1 MGSTKS
7 QSLMAARLPDL
18 RIARG
23 SRRICAGVLGLAV
36 LALASVAPAIADDPA
51 AESAAERAFFEKT
64 IEPLLVA
71 HCYECHSHES
81 GEASGGLVLD
91 SRSGWAV
98 GGDSGPALAAGKP
111 QESLLVRAIGYDEPD
126 LQMPPDGKLDV
137 ASIAALT
144 DWVRRGAFDPRTGS
158 AGTAPAATID
168 VEAGRNFWSYRPI
181 VDPTLPG
188 VQNADW
194 PSTTIDRFVLSRL
207 EQEGLAPAEE
217 ADRATL
223 IRRLYLD
230 LTGLPPTPEEI
241 DAFAT
246 DDAPDAWERQVD
258 RLLASPAY
266 GERFARRWL
275 DVVRYGES
283 MTLRGLVF
291 HEAWRFRD
299 YVIESYDED
308 RPWNRALA
316 EHVAGDLI
324 PADSLGEQQRGM
336 IATSFLVM
344 GNKNLEEQDKK
355 ALDLDAADEQLDTL
369 GKAFLGQTIGCARCH
384 DHKFDPIPTRD
395 YYAMAGI
402 LLNTQTLIHSNVSG
416 WTENPLPL
424 PPEDEARYAAHEAE
438 TKRLQALVDDAKK
451 QLAALAK
458 GARPA
463 DDAISA
469 GSLAGVVVDDI
480 SAKQVGAWKSSN
492 FSRPFV
498 GEGYLHDENVGKGE
512 KTLTLTA
519 KLPTPGLYEVRLAY
533 TTGANRAT
541 NVPVTVFSAE
551 GEKTVVIDERRDPP
565 IDGAFVSLGT
575 FRFEKDGQSFVLVSN
590 EATDGHVVLD
600 AVQFLPLDEATNA
613 DSVLSGGRK
622 SPESAANADETS
634 EQAEA
639 AIRSEL
645 KQHEANLK
653 AYQATLPKRPTAM
666 SVRELPSDK
675 IGDARIRVRGMPHNL
690 GDVAPR
696 GFLQVATTGPLPT
709 FPKEQSGRRELG
721 EWLASNDNPLPARV
735 YANRVWLWLIGEGIV
750 ASPDNFGASGELP
763 SHPELLDYLAS
774 RLQQSDW
781 STKELVRE
789 IVLSRTYRMSSTA
802 DPAAEAADPE
812 NRLIRRANVKRTD
825 AETLRDSMLF
835 VAGRLDRA
843 RFGALL
849 DANVSADYDYVAT
862 SDLRTIYL
870 PQLRNSTPEIVKIFD
885 GADPSAVTGRRP
897 KSASAAQALFLLNDD
912 FVAQQSEA
920 TAKRLLAD
928 AAGFDARLERLY
940 RSALGRSHL
949 DAERSAA
956 QTFFGIGTETETSR
970 ANDVS
975 RWTTFCRALFASAD
989 FRRTY

>member
-1 MGSTKS
+1 
-7 QSLMAARLPDL
+7 MAARLPDV
-18 RIARG
+18 RIVRG
-23 SRRICAGVLGLAV
+23 SRSLGACVMAFAV
-36 LALASVAPAIADDPA
+36 LALFIAGS
-51 AESAAERAFFEKT
+51 SAAEEPAADNAAERIFFEET
-64 IEPLLVA
+64 IQPLLVA

-98 GGDSGPALAAGKP
+98 GGDSGPALVVGKP
-111 QESLLVRAIGYDEPD
+111 EESLLVRAIGYDEPD
-126 LQMPPDGKLDV
+126 LQMPPDGKLDAAAV
-137 ASIAALT
+137 ASLT
-144 DWVRRGAFDPRTGS
+144 DWVRRGAFDPRVGSGGTGK
-158 AGTAPAATID
+158 AATID
-168 VEAGRNFWSYRPI
+168 LEAGRNFWSYRPI
-181 VDPTLPG
+181 VDPPPPT
-188 VQNADW
+188 VRNVDW
-194 PSTTIDRFVLSRL
+194 PSTAIDRFVLSRL

-223 IRRLYLD
+223 VRRLYLD

-241 DAFAT
+241 DAFVA
-246 DDAPDAWERQVD
+246 DDAPDAWERLVD

-299 YVIESYDED
+299 YVIQSYDED
-308 RPWNRALA
+308 RPWNRVLA
-316 EHVAGDLI
+316 EHVAGDLL
-324 PADSLGEQQRGM
+324 PAASFAEMQRGQ
-336 IATSFLVM
+336 IATSFLVL

-424 PPEDEARYAAHEAE
+424 PPEEEARFAAHEAE
-438 TKRLQALVDDAKK
+438 TKRLQTLVDDAKK
-451 QLAALAK
+451 YLAGLTK
-458 GARPA
+458 GGAVQNGT
-463 DDAISA
+463 ISP
-469 GSLAGVVVDDI
+469 GSLAGAVVDDED
-480 SAKQVGAWKSSN
+480 ATQVGIWKHST
-492 FSRPFV
+492 FLKPFV
-498 GEGYLHDENVGKGE
+498 GVGYVHDENVGKGE

-519 KLPTPGLYEVRLAY
+519 KLPRPGTYEVRIAY
-533 TTGANRAT
+533 APGPDRAS
-541 NVPVTVFSAE
+541 NVPVTIFSAE
-551 GEKTVVIDERRDPP
+551 GEKTVMLDQRREPA
-565 IDGAFVSLGT
+565 IDGKFVSLGAYL
-575 FRFEKDGQSFVLVSN
+575 FEKDGQSFVLVSN
-590 EATDGHVVLD
+590 EATDGHVTLD
-600 AVQFLPLDEATNA
+600 AVQFVPVDAPNDPAGASA
-613 DSVLSGGRK
+613 D
-622 SPESAANADETS
+622 
-634 EQAEA
+634 AEA
-639 AIRSEL
+639 LAVAERIRQEEVELRKEL
-645 KQHEANLK
+645 KELEADLK
-653 AYQATLPKRPTAM
+653 AHQATMPKRPTAM

-696 GFLQVATTGPLPT
+696 GFLQVATVGPMPT
-709 FPKEQSGRRELG
+709 FPQEQSGRRELG
-721 EWLASNDNPLPARV
+721 KWLASKENPLPARV
-735 YANRVWLWLIGEGIV
+735 YANRVWLWLVGEGIV

-774 RLQQSDW
+774 RLQANSW

-789 IVLSRTYRMSSTA
+789 IVLSRTYRMSSA
-802 DPAAEAADPE
+802 GDPAAEAADPE

-825 AETLRDSMLF
+825 AETLRDSMLL

-843 RFGALL
+843 RFGTLL
-849 DANVSADYDYVAT
+849 KPNVSADYDYVAT
-862 SDLRTIYL
+862 SDRRTIYL

-912 FVAQQSEA
+912 FVAQQA
-920 TAKRLLAD
+920 QLTAKRLIAD
-928 AAGFDARLERLY
+928 AAGFETRLDDLY
-940 RSALGRSHL
+940 RSALGRTPLEGEASV
-949 DAERSAA
+949 AR
-956 QTFFGIGTETETSR
+956 TFFGIGTETETSR
-970 ANDVS
+970 ANDVA